1 MTPDIVSLEEAKL
14 FVRVDHDHEDSL
26 FEVIIQAA
34 TDAVLEYADDWKPRD
49 DWLPGDEVPARI
61 RLAIL
66 CQIATAYDERQD
78 GADTPEAAL
87 RLIRPLRRLSV

>member
-1 MTPDIVSLEEAKL
+1 MTPDIVSLAEAKL
-14 FVRVDHDHEDSL
+14 FVRVDDDHEDSL
-26 FEVIIQAA
+26 FAVIIEAA
-34 TDAVLEYADDWKPRD
+34 TAAVLEYADDWV
-49 DWLPGDEVPARI
+49 PGDEVPARI